1 MNGRGLAAVI
11 AAIVVALVSQHPAA
25 AQENRGPA
33 GLPAY
38 IKVPSDRPPPYRVEP
53 EVLAAGRTTDEI
65 LATVP
70 STDSVIVV
78 SGKVN
83 LGGRNYYSAYPQFRG
98 GSLFDGLK
106 ECRKEYWIRPQYK
119 SREQDGY
126 TFFVILK
133 NTERDAACWAQFQSL
148 TTAGVGC
155 ARIMVKRSAKDA
167 PVAWDNPAS
176 TYANSYDMRTLD
188 LGPLIQK

>member
-11 AAIVVALVSQHPAA
+11 AAIVVALASHPAV

-38 IKVPSDRPPPYRVEP
+38 VKAPSDRPPPYRVEP
-53 EVLAAGRTTDEI
+53 KVLAPGRTTDEI

-70 STDSVIVV
+70 DADSVIVV
-78 SGKVN
+78 SGKVD
-83 LGGRNYYSAYPQFRG
+83 LGGRDYYSAYPQFRG

-106 ECRKEYWIRPQYK
+106 ACGKEYWMRPQYR
-119 SREQDGY
+119 SSEQQGY
-126 TFFVILK
+126 SFFVVVKDTAK
-133 NTERDAACWAQFQSL
+133 NPECWAQFRNLSV
-148 TTAGVGC
+148 ADVGC
-155 ARIMVKRSAKDA
+155 DRVMVKRSAKAA

-176 TYANSYDMRTLD
+176 TYENSYDMRPLR
-188 LGPLIQK
+188 LGPVVPK